1 MQPAST
7 PEQHACMEL
16 TRTQRSTGTGSAELA
31 WASPLLFR
39 PSAVAQDL
47 VCEAFEPSGNKAPL
61 RLLGGGGLPVL
72 FDVSSLWTV
81 LASADGLPLTPDG
94 VALYAVY
101 IYIRALYLYRI
112 ILHPSCN
119 TVYIITFKNYSKT

>member
-47 VCEAFEPSGNKAPL
+47 VCEAAPEC
-61 RLLGGGGLPVL
+61 PQVIN
-72 FDVSSLWTV
+72 VIPQS
-81 LASADGLPLTPDG
+81 
-94 VALYAVY
+94 VA
-101 IYIRALYLYRI
+101 
-112 ILHPSCN
+112 
-119 TVYIITFKNYSKT
+119 

>member
-7 PEQHACMEL
+7 PQQHACMEL

-81 LASADGLPLTPDG
+81 LASAGRLPLTPDG
-94 VALYAVY
+94 VALCAVY
-101 IYIRALYLYRI
+101 IYLYI
-112 ILHPSCN
+112 
-119 TVYIITFKNYSKT
+119 YIFLLPESS